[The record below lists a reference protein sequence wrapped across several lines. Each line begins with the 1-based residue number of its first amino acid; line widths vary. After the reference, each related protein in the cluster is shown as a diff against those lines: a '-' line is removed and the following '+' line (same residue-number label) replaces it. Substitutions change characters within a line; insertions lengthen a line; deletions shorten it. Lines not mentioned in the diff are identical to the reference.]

1 MKQNIFLSER
11 LMKVAAIISVA
22 GIILSLAVLVFS
34 KEAAPLTV
42 FEKIVKLMLVIS
54 LYFAFT
60 HYQWDMMRG
69 IMGGILFS
77 LMYAEGFLVLGTLWK
92 DTASANTFLIMGV
105 QGSLYIA
112 TESMSFLMTIII
124 TLNHFIMNYG
134 KRNNWRNVIFNQ
146 ISILFKLL
154 LYVFLAII
162 NIFIK
167 RPVPTLVGSGIEY
180 IADISIIITLICVE
194 SQLED
199 FKILRQELLE
209 EKRLKRKLNE

>member
-1 MKQNIFLSER
+1 
-11 LMKVAAIISVA
+11 MKVAAIISVA

-34 KEAAPLTV
+34 KETAPLTV

-167 RPVPTLVGSGIEY
+167 RPVPTLASSGFEY